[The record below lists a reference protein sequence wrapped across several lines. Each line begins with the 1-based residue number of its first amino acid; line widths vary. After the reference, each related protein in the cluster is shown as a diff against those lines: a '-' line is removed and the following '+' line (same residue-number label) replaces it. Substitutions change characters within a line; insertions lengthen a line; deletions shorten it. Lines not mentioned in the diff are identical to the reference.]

1 MKKIILTVF
10 AATSLLLYST
20 PSFAISLSVG
30 VPVGASFTA
39 KNSDGS
45 KTETDG
51 ASGYFLGVQ
60 LPFGLGLG
68 IDSHKTKLKGEGK
81 NKLDTTIYNLY
92 YQLPVPVVNLILGL
106 GTGNSNIDCPDM
118 NQGGGSSV
126 LPCKDYYKKGSV
138 TQWYTSIG
146 IPLIPLFDIHLSYR
160 SITNKNIKDKEEGE
174 TVGDYSGTITGLGIA
189 FNF

>member
-30 VPVGASFTA
+30 VPIGASL
-39 KNSDGS
+39 KNDDGS
-45 KTETDG
+45 EAADG

-68 IDSHKTKLKGEGK
+68 MDSHKTKIKDSAEMSLS
-81 NKLDTTIYNLY
+81 TSIYNLY
-92 YQLPVPVVNLILGL
+92 YQLPVPVVNLILGF
-106 GTGNSNIDCPDM
+106 GTGSSNFECDDIGDGRTCEDF
-118 NQGGGSSV
+118 
-126 LPCKDYYKKGSV
+126 YTKGAA

-146 IPLIPLFDIHLSYR
+146 IPLIPFFDIHLSYR
-160 SITNKNIKDKEEGE
+160 SITNKNIKDTSDEKSDVSSTMTG
-174 TVGDYSGTITGLGIA
+174 VGLA